1 VAYTQQALRLRE
13 DLNAGE
19 VVRAMGNDLHM
30 DYSTVG
36 QTVHLAA
43 RMEQLAAPGRV
54 FLTAAALRLVEG
66 LVQVNALGPM
76 LVKGLSEP
84 VEVYELV
91 GTSGIGRCLQAAVA
105 WGLTRFVGRDS
116 GMQRDLRQRCSARR
130 LS

>member
-1 VAYTQQALRLRE
+1 MALRLRE
-13 DLNAGE
+13 DRNAGE
-19 VVRAMGNDLHM
+19 VVRAMGNELPM
-30 DYSTVG
+30 DYSAVG
-36 QTVHLAA
+36 QTGHLAA

-54 FLTAAALRLVEG
+54 FLTAAAWRLVEG

-91 GTSGIGRCLQAAVA
+91 GASGIGRCLQAAVA
-105 WGLTRFVGRDS
+105 RGLTRFVGRDS